1 MQCNFLA
8 RYVFVPYSNVL
19 CFFSA
24 TFFAPL
30 CLLLVLASAAHAVPE
45 NLMRPAV
52 TIEWIELLPDEDL
65 RLLESI
71 PQVDHESLSEDE
83 LAQDLPVD
91 GFNADTSAFE
101 NQIANAIAESKQML
115 ADEKKSGRDWR
126 DALKSTNVR
135 PEFNNKRIRIAG
147 YIVPIEY
154 DEKQIIT
161 EFFLVPYFGACIHVP
176 PPPPNQLIYVKHP
189 KGFQL
194 PDLYTPFWVEGT
206 LALETQENELGLSS
220 YSMRNVKLT
229 RYEEPEEPEFLN

>member
-1 MQCNFLA
+1 M
-8 RYVFVPYSNVL
+8 
-19 CFFSA
+19 
-24 TFFAPL
+24 
-30 CLLLVLASAAHAVPE
+30 
-45 NLMRPAV
+45 
-52 TIEWIELLPDEDL
+52 
-65 RLLESI
+65 LESI

-83 LAQDLPVD
+83 LAQDLPAD
-91 GFNADTSAFE
+91 SFNADTSAFE

-115 ADEKKSGRDWR
+115 ADEKKSSRDWR

-229 RYEEPEEPEFLN
+229 RYEEPEEPEFLNKRPITSALRDAAILLISPDFNAHVLVSIRGKDRAMFSNNPVPAIPPLR